1 MSQTHLD
8 GDFSELVEII
18 AQLRAENGCPWDM
31 KQTPL
36 TLKKYLLEET
46 NELAEAIE
54 KQDPDHVR
62 EETGDL
68 FFILILLIKT
78 YEEKKLFT
86 ISDVL
91 KKISEK
97 MIRRHPHVFSGIKT
111 GNETELR
118 KQWEKIKALEKGSQ
132 NASDQID
139 SKSK

>member
-54 KQDPDHVR
+54 KEDPDHVR

-68 FFILILLIKT
+68 FFILVLLIKT

-86 ISDVL
+86 INDVL